1 MRVLM
6 TGDTL
11 GGVWT
16 YAVALAAELAD
27 QGVRVDLA
35 VMGRAPSP
43 RQRAQV
49 AAVSGL
55 RLHAQELRLCW
66 MQDPWDDLARA
77 AGWLSG
83 LAAEI
88 EPDLVHLNDFGHAAL
103 DWPVPV
109 LLVGHSCVCSWWR
122 AVRGEEAPPEW
133 DRYRALVRAGLER
146 ADLVAAPSGAMRDA
160 LSLHYGPIART
171 RVIPNGLRGP
181 TGGEAPLKAPLVLGA
196 GRLWDE
202 GKNIGALAAAAERLD
217 WPVAVAGEATG
228 PDGARMDL
236 PDLIAT
242 GLLDREELDRW
253 YARAAIFALPAR
265 YEPFGLGPLEAAQR
279 GCALVLGDIP
289 SLREVWGDAA
299 LFVPPDDSTRLRAAL
314 ELLIAEPDLCRRY
327 AARAHKRA
335 RRYSASRMAATYLA
349 AYRELVP
356 GRIQAQ
362 SA

>member
-16 YAVALAAELAD
+16 YAVALAAELTD

-49 AAVSGL
+49 AAVPGL

-146 ADLVAAPSGAMRDA
+146 ADLVAAPSRAMRDA
-160 LSLHYGPIART
+160 LSLHY
-171 RVIPNGLRGP
+171 
-181 TGGEAPLKAPLVLGA
+181 
-196 GRLWDE
+196 
-202 GKNIGALAAAAERLD
+202 
-217 WPVAVAGEATG
+217 
-228 PDGARMDL
+228 
-236 PDLIAT
+236 
-242 GLLDREELDRW
+242 
-253 YARAAIFALPAR
+253 
-265 YEPFGLGPLEAAQR
+265 
-279 GCALVLGDIP
+279 
-289 SLREVWGDAA
+289 S
-299 LFVPPDDSTRLRAAL
+299 RLR
-314 ELLIAEPDLCRRY
+314 
-327 AARAHKRA
+327 
-335 RRYSASRMAATYLA
+335 
-349 AYRELVP
+349 
-356 GRIQAQ
+356 
-362 SA
+362 